1 MTAPTQET
9 LRRGWCPSTLRP
21 METGDG
27 WLVRLHPPGGRMR
40 PAQLRRIAE
49 LADATG
55 NGLVEVSGRGNLQI
69 RGVRPEAHPA
79 LVEALLAERLVDE
92 AGGLGPQR
100 LVLSSPLAGQDVG
113 DLIDAASLAASLE
126 HQGRAVSGL
135 PPKTSVIVDGGGAL
149 ALDGFAADLRLVAID
164 QGAVVIGLPQ
174 GDWLGPVA
182 PDKGGA
188 MAANLLSGLATY
200 RRAEPDTIH
209 RLRDLDDDQVAA
221 LIGVCSVSRTQA
233 PAVRPSPRRVG
244 LFALR
249 TSRFALVAGLPF
261 GRSDTRTLSRL
272 SEAASTHGVSEIR
285 FSPWRGLAFLGLE
298 PEDAASLTAQCE
310 ELGLITRDDDPRLSV
325 QACSGKQACLRGETR
340 TMDDAAVLA
349 EAAASLLAAGLSLHL
364 SGCVKSCAHAGSADL
379 TLVGHDGCYD
389 VVIGGTT
396 RDKPMARLDL
406 SQIVQRLQPG
416 QDIHTR
422 LTAGRLSGPQV

>member
-1 MTAPTQET
+1 MTALTQEV

-40 PAQLRRIAE
+40 PAQLRRVAD
-49 LADATG
+49 LADETG
-55 NGLVEVSGRGNLQI
+55 NGLVEVSSRGNLQI
-69 RGVRPEAHPA
+69 RGVRPEAHPT

-100 LVLSSPLAGQDVG
+100 LVLASPLAGQDAG
-113 DLIDAASLAASLE
+113 DLIDTAILAASLE
-126 HQGRAVSGL
+126 LQGRAVPGL
-135 PPKTSVIVDGGGAL
+135 PPKTSVIVDGGGEL
-149 ALDGFAADLRLVAID
+149 ALDGFAGDLRVVAID
-164 QGAVVIGLPQ
+164 QGSVVIGLPQ
-174 GDWLGPVA
+174 GGWLGPVA
-182 PDKGGA
+182 SEDAGA
-188 MAANLLSGLATY
+188 VTARLLSGFAAY
-200 RRAEPDTIH
+200 RRAEPDRIH
-209 RLRDLDDDQVAA
+209 RLRDLDDDQMTALAEACSISRAGPPAA
-221 LIGVCSVSRTQA
+221 RSA
-233 PAVRPSPRRVG
+233 PRRVG

-249 TSRFALVAGLPF
+249 ASRFALIAGLAF
-261 GRSDTRTLSRL
+261 GRSNTRTLSRL
-272 SEAASTHGVSEIR
+272 CEAAGAHGVSEIR

-298 PEDAASLTAQCE
+298 HDAAASLTARCE
-310 ELGLITRDDDPRLSV
+310 ALGLIIRDGDPRLSV
-325 QACSGKQACLRGETR
+325 QACSGKPACLRGETR
-340 TMDDAAVLA
+340 TMNDATVLA

-364 SGCVKSCAHAGSADL
+364 SACIKSCAQAGPADL
-379 TLVGHDGCYD
+379 TLVGHDGRYD

>member
-1 MTAPTQET
+1 MTAPAQEA

-27 WLVRLHPPGGRMR
+27 WLVRLHPPGGRMQ
-40 PAQLRRIAE
+40 PAQLRRVAD
-49 LADATG
+49 LADETG
-55 NGLVEVSGRGNLQI
+55 NGLVEVSSRGNLQI
-69 RGVRPEAHPA
+69 RGVRPDAHPA

-92 AGGLGPQR
+92 AGGPGPQR
-100 LVLSSPLAGQDVG
+100 LVLASPLAGQDAG
-113 DLIDAASLAASLE
+113 DLIDAAALAASLE

-135 PPKTSVIVDGGGAL
+135 PPKTSVIVDGGGKL
-149 ALDGFAADLRLVAID
+149 SLDGFAADLRLVAID

-174 GDWLGPVA
+174 GGWLGPVA
-182 PDKGGA
+182 SDDAGA
-188 MAANLLSGLATY
+188 VTASLLSGFAAY

-221 LIGVCSVSRTQA
+221 LIGACSVSRTQA
-233 PAVRPSPRRVG
+233 PAVRPSPRRAG
-244 LFALR
+244 LFAQR
-249 TSRFALVAGLPF
+249 ASRFALIAGVPF

-272 SEAASTHGVSEIR
+272 SEAASAHGASEIR
-285 FSPWRGLAFLGLE
+285 FSPWRGLAFLELE
-298 PEDAASLTAQCE
+298 CEEATSLTAQCE
-310 ELGLITRDDDPRLSV
+310 ALGLITRDDDPRLSV
-325 QACSGKQACLRGETR
+325 QACSGKPACLRGETR
-340 TMDDAAVLA
+340 TMDDAAALA
-349 EAAASLLAAGLSLHL
+349 EAAGSLLAAGLSLHL
-364 SGCVKSCAHAGSADL
+364 SACVKSCAQAGPADL
-379 TLVGHDGCYD
+379 TLVGHDGRYD

>member
-1 MTAPTQET
+1 MTAPAQQA

-40 PAQLRRIAE
+40 PAQLRRVAE
-49 LADATG
+49 LADETG
-55 NGLVEVSGRGNLQI
+55 NGLVEVSSRGNLQI

-79 LVEALLAERLVDE
+79 LVGALLAERLVDE

-100 LVLSSPLAGQDVG
+100 LVLASPLAGQDAS
-113 DLIDAASLAASLE
+113 DLIDAATLAASLE
-126 HQGRAVSGL
+126 RQGRAVSGL

-182 PDKGGA
+182 PDNAGA
-188 MAANLLSGLATY
+188 MAASLLSGLATY
-200 RRAEPDTIH
+200 RRAEPGTI

-221 LIGVCSVSRTQA
+221 LIGACSVSRTQA
-233 PAVRPSPRRVG
+233 PAVRPSPRRAG

-249 TSRFALVAGLPF
+249 ASRFAVIAGLPF
-261 GRSDTRTLSRL
+261 GRADTRTLSRL
-272 SEAASTHGVSEIR
+272 SEAASTRSASEIR

-298 PEDAASLTAQCE
+298 REDAASLTAQCE
-310 ELGLITRDDDPRLSV
+310 ALGLITRDDDPRLSV
-325 QACSGKQACLRGETR
+325 QACSGKPACLRGETR
-340 TMDDAAVLA
+340 TMNDAAVLA

-364 SGCVKSCAHAGSADL
+364 SACVKSCAQAGPADL